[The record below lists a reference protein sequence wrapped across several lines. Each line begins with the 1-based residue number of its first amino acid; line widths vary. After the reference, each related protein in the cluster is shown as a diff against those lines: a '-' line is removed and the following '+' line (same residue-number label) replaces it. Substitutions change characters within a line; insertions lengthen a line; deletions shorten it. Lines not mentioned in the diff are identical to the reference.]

1 MFQSVVIVFIMF
13 NPFMHP
19 RNPFRARSDF
29 AQLATKYPAFRSV
42 SKCNLDGSVSVNFQD
57 RESVRILSQ
66 TLLWDRLAL
75 DVQIPAN
82 SLVPTLPL
90 RMNYLLW
97 IQDMINENVE
107 YFGSKPIWGL
117 DTGVG
122 ACSIYPLLGAQQF
135 HWHFIGTEVDE
146 ASLHSAQQNIERN
159 HLDPLIKLILTEN
172 AETTPFF
179 ATPVAQAPDSHLH
192 FTMCNPPFFEDPSK
206 SPASEDSS
214 ETTWPSREK
223 AKSPR
228 EYPAGS
234 EGEIQTSGGEVGF
247 VARMIDESVEFQEQ
261 IAIFTCMV
269 GHKAN
274 LDTLRKKLY
283 AVRSQ
288 HALKFIFTEFCQGTR
303 LRWGVAWTFNPAVND
318 VKVDVVPGAV
328 TSECVTCAISTYKT
342 EWRHQ
347 RRRRREEKR
356 QQQEDQGPPSKKIRI
371 EENEASNGGNGE
383 IQLRCSITMIQP
395 NPEHEMAFYVRHSRL
410 PKDEDQTTEFKGHR
424 MLSPEEIN
432 PNNVIQVKSKLRR
445 TRQFISKYICGIL
458 NTGKGGSMYLGVLDD
473 GVVEGF
479 AMSVFQKDHFKL
491 SLLSCL
497 SNFKPPVASH
507 LFTVKF
513 VPVIESFDDPEAILE
528 KVENFEQR
536 SLKRTSMDR
545 EREHTFQVRYCW
557 CDVDALAAFNHG
569 SLLPFYVIEI
579 VIPPWNIM
587 DQKNFEAFGQ

>member
-1 MFQSVVIVFIMF
+1 MF

-303 LRWGVAWTFNPAVND
+303 LRWGVAWTFNPAVKLIDTSLRKKREKPYEVECEFSGKPISCEFSGKPISIPSLETLFRLFSKWMSD

-383 IQLRCSITMIQP
+383 IQLRCSITMIQRE
-395 NPEHEMAFYVRHSRL
+395 NSTFAIKMKLEEGALGKVAVHEILNYVR
-410 PKDEDQTTEFKGHR
+410 
-424 MLSPEEIN
+424 N
-432 PNNVIQVKSKLRR
+432 
-445 TRQFISKYICGIL
+445 KYKA
-458 NTGKGGSMYLGVLDD
+458 TPD
-473 GVVEGF
+473 
-479 AMSVFQKDHFKL
+479 
-491 SLLSCL
+491 
-497 SNFKPPVASH
+497 
-507 LFTVKF
+507 
-513 VPVIESFDDPEAILE
+513 
-528 KVENFEQR
+528 
-536 SLKRTSMDR
+536 
-545 EREHTFQVRYCW
+545 
-557 CDVDALAAFNHG
+557 
-569 SLLPFYVIEI
+569 
-579 VIPPWNIM
+579 
-587 DQKNFEAFGQ
+587 